1 MNHIYRLVWSQLAN
15 AWIAVAENAKAHG
28 KAIGARKLSV
38 SALVLSGGALFTP
51 FAYAA
56 SAADATVTLG
66 NGNVNTVG
74 NTTTINQHTQNIAID
89 WVGLSTAAN
98 EALIFN
104 QPNSAAIALNR
115 ITGSSPSTLLGS
127 LTANGQVFILNPN
140 GVLFGAGAQVNVGG
154 LVAST
159 LSMSNADLAAGRM
172 VFALDGNAN
181 GSVINKGTINAADGG
196 YVALIAGTVRNEG
209 NINARLGTALL
220 AAGNKVTLN
229 INNGS
234 LLGYSIDHGALN
246 ALAENK
252 QLIQANGGQVLMSAK
267 ALNNLT
273 TAVVNNT
280 GIIEAKTVE
289 NRNGRIMLMGDME
302 VGTVNVGGTLDASA
316 PTGGDGG
323 FVETS
328 AAHVKVATGTKVTTK
343 AANGKTGKWLIDPND
358 FTIAASG
365 GDMTGADVSATLNN
379 TDFEIQTA
387 TMGTAGGNGD
397 INVND
402 AVTWNAATTLTLNA
416 ERNININQSI
426 TAQSANGK
434 LALAYGQGAVNAG
447 NTANYNVN
455 APINLK
461 AGNNFS
467 TKLGSDGNTVQY
479 QVITDLGNAGS
490 GTGTDLQGI
499 NGNLTGNYVLGSDI
513 DAFIARDWIGGFNPI
528 GTFGGVFDGLGHVIR
543 NLTINQST
551 QSSVGL
557 FGSAVGATIRNVGL
571 VDGSVKG
578 KDSVGALVGVV
589 LNSTISNTYS
599 TLLVSG
605 HSSVG
610 GLVGSLN
617 NGVSISNSYAT
628 GAVKGS
634 DLPNGN
640 TSIDVGGLAGSNEG
654 NIKNSYATGAVTGT
668 LYVGGLV
675 GSNRGA
681 VSNVYATGNVTA
693 TSNGTV
699 GGLVG
704 NNAAGSS
711 ISNAYSTGKVTGFM
725 YNGGLVG
732 YNEGVIDHAY
742 ATGKVT
748 GDTLSGG
755 LIGYNARS
763 GAVVN
768 SYWDGVTTAQSSA
781 AGGIASGSSVN
792 ATMISGSSAYSRS
805 SYANLGTW
813 NQVFGG
819 AWVATDSS
827 GQTWVMFEGSTRP
840 FLYSEY
846 STSIK
851 NAHQLQLMGLNVTAN
866 YTLANDI
873 DASATNGSNASG
885 MWSTQGFAPVGNLYG
900 WEFTGSFDGQN
911 HVISNL
917 TINMP
922 TMDYVGLFRSVIGS
936 AIRDVSLVGGSIS
949 GHDYVGGLAGSLNGG
964 TVDNVH
970 AGATVLG
977 NYDVGGLI
985 GYNNGGVLDTVSASG
1000 NVRGDSGNAGGLVGE
1015 NRGNISNA
1023 YATGNVMGT
1032 DTLNGQNVGGLVGY
1046 NSSGSTIENAYASG
1060 DVNADFDVGSAGG
1073 LIGYNEGTLTNVHAA
1088 GKANGY
1094 YAGGLVGEN
1103 WGDIS
1108 NAYAT
1113 GRVAGAY
1120 AGGLVGSNNANITDS
1135 HASGNV
1141 TGLQD
1146 VVFGGYVGGLIGL
1159 NGGDITRSYATGDV
1173 NGQASQ
1179 YAGGLIGN
1187 NSGLITDSYA
1197 KGNVTGGD
1205 DIHDY
1210 AGGLIGKNSR
1220 RITGSYATGNVT
1232 GYYAGG
1238 LVGSSSGQI
1247 TDSYTSGTGTVT
1259 GYYAGGLVGY
1269 SSSTITGSHA
1279 TGTVIGNDT
1288 MLDQTG
1294 YTGGLV
1300 GQSDGNISNSYATG
1314 VVTGQR
1320 EGFAGGLV
1328 GQSSASI
1335 TGSHAEGAVTG
1346 YYTGGLVGKSFSS
1359 INTSYATGDVKGYIV
1374 GGLVGEA
1381 GGNISG
1387 SYATGDVNG
1396 STVSN
1401 SSGVSDGHAGG
1412 LVGYN
1417 SGTINDVYAS
1427 GNVSGPQDGN
1437 AGGLIGYNN
1446 GATISNA
1453 NAIGNVTGRVAG
1465 GLIGENVFGDLNS
1478 VYAKGVVTGDTNAG
1492 GLVGT
1497 NSGNIRDAY
1506 ATGVVTGYNAGG
1518 LIGYNTLGTIERV
1531 YAIGDV
1537 TGQASGNAGG
1547 LIGDHHSLGVVSN
1560 AYATGDVIGGQS
1572 GNAGGLIGSISDYGS
1587 VTNAY
1592 ATGDVT
1598 AQQNGYAGGI
1608 VGYNSAGT
1616 ISYVYATGKVRGLA
1630 GILGGVAGYNGWS
1643 IYNALWNSQTSGN
1656 GIAVGDFG
1664 GGSSGANGI
1673 SAINNTLASQKATFA
1688 NAGWDID
1695 ATGGTGTIWRI
1706 YEGQSGPLLRSFL
1719 TAVTVTGDASGKT
1732 YDGSTNTS
1740 SGYTTDVNGAVLDG
1754 GLIYTSDSK
1763 NVGSYST
1770 ANSTLTQSGLYSG
1783 QQGYDISYA
1792 DASLTISKADLTVTA
1807 QQTTKVYD
1815 GTTSA
1820 GNAVVGALAGAA
1832 AGESIL
1838 TGGSQS
1844 YLDKNAGDN
1853 KTVSAAAVTIKD
1865 AGGTNVSANYNITYV
1880 DDVASTIS
1888 KADLTVTAQQTSK
1901 TYDGTLNA
1909 AGNGIAGTLAG
1920 LGDTVASTGSQT
1932 FLDKNAGDNKAV
1944 RANGVTIEDVGGADM
1959 TGNYNISYVD
1969 NTSSTI
1975 NKADLIVTA
1984 QQVVKTYDGTLNAS
1998 GSGIADTLAGVGDSV
2013 SANGS
2018 QTFLD
2023 KNAGSGKTVRASGVT
2038 IEDAGGADMTGNYN
2052 ISYVDNTSS
2061 TINKADL
2068 NVTANGIDKIYNG
2081 LTNASVTYNDDRITG
2096 DVLNF
2101 TGNASFNDKNVGNNK
2116 TVDVNNII
2124 LSGTDAGNYN
2134 LISNVAST
2142 SANITPASLIVTA
2155 NSANKFYDGI
2165 AYGGGNG
2172 STIAGFVNG
2181 ETIADL
2187 FGSLNYGGT
2196 AQGATGI
2203 GNYTITANGL
2213 SSSNYTMTFVNG
2225 ALVINPVSQ
2234 SSAALGGSTL
2244 ESAYNSAINAVS
2256 SGLDKSDKSKEM
2268 QLALM
2273 AAQEK
2278 GKQAADASQIT
2289 PRLNFTGCGMQ
2300 MPSGAGC

>member
-28 KAIGARKLSV
+28 KAIGAHKLSV
-38 SALVLSGGALFTP
+38 TALVLSGGALFTP

-104 QPNSAAIALNR
+104 QPNSSAIALNR

-159 LSMSNADLAAGRM
+159 LSMSNADLAVGRM

-181 GSVINKGTINAADGG
+181 GSVVNKGTINAADGG

-234 LLGYSIDHGALN
+234 LLGYSIDQGALN

-316 PTGGDGG
+316 LTGGDGG

-328 AAHVKVATGTKVTTK
+328 AAHVKVAAGTKVTTK

-379 TDFEIQTA
+379 TDFEIQTV

-402 AVTWNAATTLTLNA
+402 AVTWNANTTLTLNA

-434 LALAYGQGAVNAG
+434 LALAYGQGAANAG
-447 NTANYNVN
+447 NTATYNVK
-455 APINLK
+455 AAVNLK
-461 AGNNFS
+461 AGDNFS
-467 TKLGSDGNTVQY
+467 TKLGSDGSLIQY
-479 QVITDLGNAGS
+479 KVITDLGSAGS
-490 GTGTDLQGI
+490 VTGTDLQGI
-499 NGNLTGNYVLGSDI
+499 NGNSNGNYVLGSDI
-513 DAFIARDWIGGFNPI
+513 DASTTSSWNNASGFKPI
-528 GTFGGVFDGLGHVIR
+528 GVFGGVFDGLGHVVSG
-543 NLTINQST
+543 LTINRPTESNI
-551 QSSVGL
+551 GL
-557 FGSAVGATIRNVGL
+557 FGVTMNASIRNVGL
-571 VDGSVKG
+571 VGGSIKG
-578 KDSVGALVGVV
+578 AGGVGALVGFMF
-589 LNSTISNTYS
+589 NSTMANTYS
-599 TLLVSG
+599 TLAVTGETNVGGLVGYLNDGGSINNAYATG
-605 HSSVG
+605 AVRGINPTDGNISTSVG
-610 GLVGSLN
+610 GLVGSN
-617 NGVSISNSYAT
+617 DGVISNVYAT
-628 GAVKGS
+628 GDVAGTA
-634 DLPNGN
+634 N
-640 TSIDVGGLAGSNEG
+640 VGGL
-654 NIKNSYATGAVTGT
+654 I
-668 LYVGGLV
+668 

-681 VSNVYATGNVTA
+681 VSNAYATGNVDA
-693 TSNGTV
+693 PSNGMT

-704 NNAAGSS
+704 SNSSGSS
-711 ISNAYSTGKVTGFM
+711 IDYAYATGNVNG
-725 YNGGLVG
+725 YIYSGGLVG
-732 YNEGVIDHAY
+732 LNQGSINHAY

-748 GDTLSGG
+748 GDALFGG
-755 LIGYNARS
+755 LIGFNTAS
-763 GAVVN
+763 GTAAN
-768 SYWDGVTTAQSSA
+768 SYWDSVTTGQSSA
-781 AGGIASGSSVN
+781 AGGNGGGSVN
-792 ATMISGSSAYSRS
+792 ATMISGSSAYSHY
-805 SYANLGTW
+805 SYADLGTW
-813 NQVFGG
+813 NQAFGG

-827 GQTWVMFEGSTRP
+827 GQTWIMFEGSTRP

-851 NAHQLQLMGLNVTAN
+851 NAHQLQLIGLNLTAD

-873 DASATNGSNASG
+873 NASATSGSNASS
-885 MWSTQGFAPVGNLYG
+885 MWSTQGFSPVGTNYG

-917 TINMP
+917 TINKP
-922 TMDYVGLFRSVIGS
+922 TYDYVGLFGS
-936 AIRDVSLVGGSIS
+936 AIGSTISNVSLVGGSIV
-949 GHDYVGGLAGSLNGG
+949 GQNYVGGLVGGLSGG
-964 TVDNVH
+964 TIENAH
-970 AGATVLG
+970 AGASVVG
-977 NYDVGGLI
+977 SYDVGGLI
-985 GYNNGGVLDTVSASG
+985 GINNGGTLNNVSASG
-1000 NVRGDSGNAGGLVGE
+1000 DVMGSSHDVGGLVGE
-1015 NRGNISNA
+1015 NWGNISNA
-1023 YATGNVMGT
+1023 HATGNVMGT
-1032 DTLNGQNVGGLVGY
+1032 DTVYEQRVGGLVGY
-1046 NSSGSTIENAYASG
+1046 NGGSIENADATG
-1060 DVNADFDVGSAGG
+1060 DVNADFGVGKAGG
-1073 LIGYNEGTLTNVHAA
+1073 LVGVNDGVLTNVHAS
-1088 GKANGY
+1088 GQANGY

-1103 WGDIS
+1103 WSDIS

-1113 GRVAGAY
+1113 GNVAGAY
-1120 AGGLVGSNNANITDS
+1120 AGGLIGDNNANITDS

-1146 VVFGGYVGGLIGL
+1146 TYGGYVGGLIGL

-1179 YAGGLIGN
+1179 YAGGLIGD

-1197 KGNVTGGD
+1197 QGNVTGGS
-1205 DIHDY
+1205 DIYDY
-1210 AGGLIGKNSR
+1210 AGGLVGRSTGRINGSHAIG
-1220 RITGSYATGNVT
+1220 IVT

-1238 LVGSSSGQI
+1238 LVGSSSNRI
-1247 TDSYTSGTGTVT
+1247 TDSYATGVVT

-1269 SSSTITGSHA
+1269 STNRITGSYA
-1279 TGTVIGNDT
+1279 TGAVTGTTTGNQD
-1288 MLDQTG
+1288 G

-1300 GQSDGNISNSYATG
+1300 GQSDGNIINSYATG
-1314 VVTGQR
+1314 VVAGQR

-1328 GQSSASI
+1328 GQSSGAI
-1335 TGSHAEGAVTG
+1335 TGSHAEGTVTG

-1359 INTSYATGDVKGYIV
+1359 INTSHATGDVTGYIV

-1381 GGNISG
+1381 GGSISTSYATGKVNGRIANISNGLQDG
-1387 SYATGDVNG
+1387 SAGGLVGNNSDSINDAYATGDVIG
-1396 STVSN
+1396 SL
-1401 SSGVSDGHAGG
+1401 DG
-1412 LVGYN
+1412 
-1417 SGTINDVYAS
+1417 T
-1427 GNVSGPQDGN
+1427 
-1437 AGGLIGYNN
+1437 AGGLIGYNY
-1446 GATISNA
+1446 AASVSNA
-1453 NAIGNVTGRVAG
+1453 NASGNVTGRVAG
-1465 GLIGENVFGDLNS
+1465 GLIGENVFGDLS
-1478 VYAKGVVTGDTNAG
+1478 FVYAKGVVTGDTNAG

-1506 ATGVVTGYNAGG
+1506 ATGNVTGYDAGG
-1518 LIGYNTLGTIERV
+1518 VIGYNTLGTIERV

-1547 LIGDHHSLGVVSN
+1547 LIGDHHSQGTVRN
-1560 AYATGDVIGGQS
+1560 AYATGDVIGGQD

-1587 VTNAY
+1587 VTDAY

-1608 VGYNSAGT
+1608 VGHNGAGT
-1616 ISYVYATGKVRGLA
+1616 VSNVYATGKVSGTA
-1630 GILGGVAGYNGWS
+1630 TFVGGVAGYNGWS
-1643 IYNALWNSQTSGN
+1643 IYNALWNTQTSGN
-1656 GIAVGDFG
+1656 ATAVGDFRN
-1664 GGSSGANGI
+1664 GSSGADDITG
-1673 SAINNTLASQKATFA
+1673 INNAQAGLQSTYA
-1688 NAGWDID
+1688 NAGWDIG
-1695 ATGGTGTIWRI
+1695 ATGGTSTIWRI
-1706 YEGQSGPLLRSFL
+1706 YEGQTGPLLRSFL
-1719 TAVTVTGDASGKT
+1719 TAITVTGDTSGKT
-1732 YDGSTNTS
+1732 YDGTS
-1740 SGYTTDVNGAVLDG
+1740 QTASSYTSNVNGAVLDG
-1754 GLIYTSDSK
+1754 NLVYTSSSK
-1763 NVGSYST
+1763 NVGTYST
-1770 ANSTLTQSGLYSG
+1770 TNSTLTQSGLYSG
-1783 QQGYDISYA
+1783 QQGYDISYV

-1807 QQTTKVYD
+1807 QQTSKTYD

-1844 YLDKNAGDN
+1844 FIDKNAGDN

-1880 DDVASTIS
+1880 DDVASTIN
-1888 KADLTVTAQQTSK
+1888 KADLTVTAQQTIK
-1901 TYDGTLNA
+1901 TYDGTLTA

-1920 LGDTVASTGSQT
+1920 AGDTVASTGSQT
-1932 FLDKNAGDNKAV
+1932 FIDKNTGGNKAV
-1944 RANGVTIEDVGGADM
+1944 RANGVTIQDAGGDDM

-1984 QQVVKTYDGTLNAS
+1984 QQVTKVYDGTLNAS
-1998 GSGIADTLAGVGDSV
+1998 GNGIADTLAGVGDTVNS
-2013 SANGS
+2013 SGS
-2018 QTFLD
+2018 QVFLD
-2023 KNAGSGKTVRASGVT
+2023 KNAGGNKAVRASGVT
-2038 IEDAGGADMTGNYN
+2038 IADAGGDDMTGNYN

-2081 LTNASVTYNDDRITG
+2081 LTNASVTYSDDRIAG
-2096 DVLNF
+2096 DALNF
-2101 TGNASFNDKNVGNNK
+2101 TGSANFNDKNVGNNK
-2116 TVDVNNII
+2116 AVDVSNII
-2124 LSGTDAGNYN
+2124 LSGTDANNYN
-2134 LISNVAST
+2134 LVSNTAST
-2142 SANITPASLIVTA
+2142 TANITPASLIVTA
-2155 NSANKFYDGI
+2155 NSTSKFYDGI
-2165 AYGGGNG
+2165 AYGGSNS

-2187 FGSLNYGGT
+2187 FGSLSYGGT

-2213 SSSNYTMTFVNG
+2213 NSANYTMTFVNG

-2244 ESAYNSAINAVS
+2244 EFAYNSAMNAAS
-2256 SGLDKSDKSKEM
+2256 SGFDKSDKSKEM